1 MEKQS
6 GIIYIIKSKREGGIR
21 MKKSFAFQMMIFIT
35 WIVFMPISIY
45 TVYRAFPPPTDIDWS
60 LLIGFTVLGLL
71 TSTYPVV
78 INGTPFFLLQWVS
91 LAVFLKFGLYIEI
104 IVFQI
109 SIIPFVYRLKL
120 TRQSLYR
127 IPWNSIMFFLISFF
141 SGYIYLKFGG
151 NIHSIDHLHI
161 IEYGLLYIV
170 VNIIANQL
178 FLQLSGLLLGNKLQ
192 LFTIDD
198 AWDYVIG
205 CFALPMGLSL
215 YLLGEYAGVISIV
228 LLGIPFYMMTQ
239 LLQLYSISSKL
250 NKELSEAAHF
260 GHQLAD
266 QLESEETLD
275 LFMERI
281 PKMVEIDGL
290 YMIDRRKQTGTLSV
304 LRAYENGQ
312 EILKNVTHK
321 ELIESLLKHT
331 LRTEEKVIFRKRSEW
346 LLSSNN
352 YLLPDTQSVLV
363 LPLSRNQYMEGVL
376 LLTSKKKNFFKEYQ
390 VKMLELIC
398 SYFAVSLEKARYVE
412 KTRHSSERC
421 GLTGL
426 YNYRY
431 FDEYLTKMM
440 QELKSRNI
448 SNLSL
453 IMLDIDYFKRIN
465 DSYGHQSGND
475 ILCGIADT
483 LRREIGGQGTLA
495 RYGGEEFVILLPNYS
510 KDAALNIAEH
520 LRRTIEAQPFEI
532 SPNLMENV
540 NHLVVNV
547 TASIGVSS
555 AFEDTDEGT
564 TLLRNADH
572 AMYIGA
578 KQQGRNRVAGF

>member
-1 MEKQS
+1 
-6 GIIYIIKSKREGGIR
+6 
-21 MKKSFAFQMMIFIT
+21 MKKSFAFQMMIFIA

-109 SIIPFVYRLKL
+109 SIIPFLYRLKL

-127 IPWNSIMFFLISFF
+127 IPWNSMMFFLISFF

-151 NIHSIDHLHI
+151 NIHSLDHLHI
-161 IEYGLLYIV
+161 IGYGLLYIV
-170 VNIIANQL
+170 INIIANQV
-178 FLQLSGLLLGNKLQ
+178 FLQLSALLLGNKLP

-215 YLLGEYAGVISIV
+215 YILGEYAGVISIV

-239 LLQLYSISSKL
+239 LLQLYSISSKI

-290 YMIDRRKQTGTLSV
+290 YMIDRRKQTGSLSV

-321 ELIESLLKHT
+321 ELSESLLKHT
-331 LRTEEKVIFRKRSEW
+331 LLTEEKVIFSKRSEW
-346 LLSSNN
+346 LLPSRN
-352 YLLPDTQSVLV
+352 YLLPDSQSVLV

-440 QELKSRNI
+440 QDLKNHNI

-520 LRRTIEAQPFEI
+520 LRQTIEAQPFEI
-532 SPNLMENV
+532 SPDLMENV
-540 NHLVVNV
+540 NHLVVRV

>member
-1 MEKQS
+1 
-6 GIIYIIKSKREGGIR
+6 
-21 MKKSFAFQMMIFIT
+21 MKKSFAFQMMIFLA
-35 WIVFMPISIY
+35 WIILMPISIY
-45 TVYRAFPPPTDIDWS
+45 AIYRVFPPAAEMDWS
-60 LLIGFTVLGLL
+60 LLIGFTILGLL
-71 TSTYPVV
+71 TAAYPVI
-78 INGTPFFLLQWVS
+78 INGTPFFLIQWVS
-91 LAVFLKFGLYIEI
+91 LAVFLRFGLFIEI

-109 SIIPFVYRLKL
+109 TIIPFLYRLKL
-120 TRQSLYR
+120 TRQDIYR
-127 IPWNSIMFFLISFF
+127 LPWNSIMFLIVSFI
-141 SGYIYLKFGG
+141 SGLIYLMFGG
-151 NIHSIDHLHI
+151 HIHSLNHMHI
-161 IEYGLLYIV
+161 IGFGLLYVFI
-170 VNIIANQL
+170 NITANHVL
-178 FLQLSGLLLGNKLQ
+178 LKLSGTLLGNKSPF
-192 LFTIDD
+192 FTMED
-198 AWDYVIG
+198 AWDYMICG
-205 CFALPMGLSL
+205 FALPMGISL
-215 YLLGEYAGVISIV
+215 YLLGEYVGAISIV

-239 LLQLYSISSKL
+239 LLQLYSTSSKL
-250 NKELSEAAHF
+250 NKELSQAAHF

-266 QLESEETLD
+266 QLDSEETLD
-275 LFMERI
+275 LFRDRI
-281 PKMVEIDGL
+281 PKMVAIDGL
-290 YMIDRRKQTGTLSV
+290 YIIDRRKQTGTLSV

-321 ELIESLLKHT
+321 ELSESLLKHT
-331 LRTEEKVIFRKRSEW
+331 LWTEEKVNFNKKTEW
-346 LLSSNN
+346 LLLSSNF
-352 YLLPDTQSVLV
+352 LLPDTQSVLV
-363 LPLSRNQYMEGVL
+363 LPLTRNQYMEGVL

-440 QELKSRNI
+440 RELKNQNI

-495 RYGGEEFVILLPNYS
+495 RYGGEEFVILLPNFS
-510 KDAALNIAEH
+510 KEAALKIAES
-520 LRRTIEAQPFEI
+520 LRKTIEAQPFEI
-532 SPNLMENV
+532 TPDLLENV
-540 NHLVVNV
+540 KHLVVHV

-555 AFEDTDEGT
+555 ALEDTAEAT

-578 KQQGRNRVAGF
+578 KQKGRNRVAGF

>member
-1 MEKQS
+1 
-6 GIIYIIKSKREGGIR
+6 
-21 MKKSFAFQMMIFIT
+21 MKKSFAFQVMIFAT
-35 WIVFMPISIY
+35 WIVCMPISIY
-45 TVYRAFPPPTDIDWS
+45 AVYRIFPPTETIDWP
-60 LLIGFTVLGLL
+60 LLISFTALGLL
-71 TSTYPVV
+71 TSICPAV
-78 INGTPFFLLQWVS
+78 INGTPYFLSQWVS
-91 LAVFLKFGLYIEI
+91 LAIFLRFGLFIEM

-109 SIIPFVYRLKL
+109 LIIPFFYRIQLA
-120 TRQSLYR
+120 RQSIYR
-127 IPWNSIMFFLISFF
+127 IPWNSMMFLFISFI
-141 SGYIYLKFGG
+141 SGFVFWIFGG
-151 NIHSIDHLHI
+151 NIHSVNHLHI
-161 IEYGLLYIV
+161 VGYGLLYIL
-170 VNIIANQL
+170 VNITTNHL
-178 FLQLSGLLLGNKLQ
+178 LLKLSGILLGNRAPF
-192 LFTIDD
+192 FTMED
-198 AWDYVIG
+198 AWDYLIC

-215 YLLGEYAGVISIV
+215 YLLGEYVGVLAII

-239 LLQLYSISSKL
+239 LLQLYSTSSKL

-281 PKMVEIDGL
+281 PKMARIDGL
-290 YMIDRRKQTGTLSV
+290 YIIDRRKQTGTLSV
-304 LRAYENGQ
+304 LRAFENGQ

-321 ELIESLLKHT
+321 ELSESLLKHT
-331 LRTEEKVIFRKRSEW
+331 LTKEEKITFGRRSEW
-346 LLSSNN
+346 LLSTNN
-352 YLLPDTQSVLV
+352 YLLPDTQSVLAV
-363 LPLSRNQYMEGVL
+363 PLSRNQYMEGLL

-440 QELKSRNI
+440 QQLKSRNI

-453 IMLDIDYFKRIN
+453 IMLDIDYFKKIN
-465 DSYGHQSGND
+465 DNYGHQSGND

-495 RYGGEEFVILLPNYS
+495 RYGGEEFVVLLPNYT
-510 KDAALNIAEH
+510 KEAALNLAEH
-520 LRRTIEAQPFEI
+520 LRQSIETQPFEI
-532 SPNLMENV
+532 SPDLMDHV
-540 NHLVVNV
+540 NHLVVHV

-555 AFEDTDEGT
+555 ALEDTDEGT

-578 KQQGRNRVAGF
+578 KKKGRNRVAGF

>member
-1 MEKQS
+1 
-6 GIIYIIKSKREGGIR
+6 
-21 MKKSFAFQMMIFIT
+21 MKKSFAFQMMIFVT
-35 WIVFMPISIY
+35 WIVFMPISMYAIY
-45 TVYRAFPPPTDIDWS
+45 TVFPPAADMDWT
-60 LLIGFTVLGLL
+60 LLIGFTVLSLL
-71 TSTYPVV
+71 TAAYPVI
-78 INGTPFFLLQWVS
+78 INGTPFFLILWVS
-91 LAVFLKFGLYIEI
+91 LAVFLRFGLFIEI

-109 SIIPFVYRLKL
+109 TIIPFLYKLKL
-120 TRQSLYR
+120 TRQDVYR
-127 IPWNSIMFFLISFF
+127 IPWNSIMFLIVSFI
-141 SGYIYLKFGG
+141 SGFIYLTFGG
-151 NIHSIDHLHI
+151 QIHSLDHMHI
-161 IEYGLLYIV
+161 IGYGFLYVFFNITANHVLLK
-170 VNIIANQL
+170 
-178 FLQLSGLLLGNKLQ
+178 LSAALLGYRAPF
-192 LFTIDD
+192 FTIED
-198 AWDYVIG
+198 AWDYLIC

-215 YLLGEYAGVISIV
+215 YLLGEYVGGISIV

-239 LLQLYSISSKL
+239 LLQLYSTSSKL

-266 QLESEETLD
+266 QLDSEETLD
-275 LFMERI
+275 LFIDRI
-281 PKMVEIDGL
+281 PKMVAIDGL

-321 ELIESLLKHT
+321 ELSESLLNHT
-331 LRTEEKVIFRKRSEW
+331 LKTEEKVHFNKRTEW
-346 LLSSNN
+346 LSSSNN
-352 YLLPDTQSVLV
+352 YLLDDTQSVLV

-376 LLTSKKKNFFKEYQ
+376 LLTSKKKNFFKEYK
-390 VKMLELIC
+390 VKILELIC

-426 YNYRY
+426 YNYHY

-440 QELKSRNI
+440 NELKSRNI

-453 IMLDIDYFKRIN
+453 IMLDIDYFKKIN

-510 KDAALNIAEH
+510 KEAALNIAER
-520 LRRTIEAQPFEI
+520 LRKTIEVQPFEI
-532 SPNLMENV
+532 SPDLMENV
-540 NHLVVNV
+540 KHLVVHV

-564 TLLRNADH
+564 SLLRNADH

-578 KQQGRNRVAGF
+578 KQKGRNRVAGF